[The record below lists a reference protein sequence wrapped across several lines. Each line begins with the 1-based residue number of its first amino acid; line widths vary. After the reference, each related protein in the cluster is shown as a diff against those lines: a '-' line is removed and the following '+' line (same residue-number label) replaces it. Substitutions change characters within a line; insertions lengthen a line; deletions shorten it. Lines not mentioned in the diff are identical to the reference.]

1 MKTTVSAIDF
11 IDSFR
16 RMGRNDQFSPAALR
30 ALFAHIEDMEQDT
43 GEEYELDVVAL
54 CCEWQ
59 EFKTALEAGVEYGF
73 DAGEESAK
81 SYGHESDSD
90 ETEALDW
97 LRDQTQVVEFDGGIL
112 VMGF

>member
-11 IDSFR
+11 VDAFR
-16 RMGRNDQFSPAALR
+16 RAERNDFSPTALR
-30 ALFAHIEDMEQDT
+30 ALFEHIEEMESDT

-59 EFKTALEAGVEYGF
+59 EFKTALEAAVEYGF
-73 DAGEESAK
+73 DAGESAK
-81 SYGHESDSD
+81 SFGHESDSD

-97 LRDQTQVVEFDGGIL
+97 LREQTQVVEFDGGVL

>member
-16 RMGRNDQFSPAALR
+16 RMGRADQFSPTALR
-30 ALFAHIEDMEQDT
+30 ALFGHIEELEADT
-43 GEEYELDVVAL
+43 GEEYELDVIAL

-59 EFKTALEAGVEYGF
+59 EFKTAFEAAVEYGYDQEDEDE
-73 DAGEESAK
+73 DAREEA
-81 SYGHESDSD
+81 
-90 ETEALDW
+90 ALDW
-97 LRDQTQVVEFDGGIL
+97 LREQTQVVEFDGGVL

>member
-30 ALFAHIEDMEQDT
+30 ALFEHITEMEREAEDEI
-43 GEEYELDVVAL
+43 ELDVIGL

-59 EFKTALEAGVEYGF
+59 EFKTALEAAVEYGF
-73 DAGEESAK
+73 DAGESAK
-81 SYGHESDSD
+81 SFGHESDES
-90 ETEALDW
+90 EALDW
-97 LRDQTQVVEFDGGIL
+97 LREQTQVVEFDGGVL

>member
-30 ALFAHIEDMEQDT
+30 ALFAHIEDMEAET
-43 GEEYELDVVAL
+43 GEECELDVIGL

-59 EFKTALEAGVEYGF
+59 EFQTALKAAVEYGF
-73 DAGEESAK
+73 DGEESD
-81 SYGHESDSD
+81 ES
-90 ETEALDW
+90 EALDW
-97 LRDQTQVVEFDGGIL
+97 LREQTQVVEFDGGVL
-112 VMGF
+112 VFGF

>member
-11 IDSFR
+11 IDAFR

-30 ALFAHIEDMEQDT
+30 ALFDHIEEMESET
-43 GEEYELDVVAL
+43 GEEYELDVIAL

-59 EFKTALEAGVEYGF
+59 EFKTALEAAVEYGF
-73 DAGEESAK
+73 DAGESAK
-81 SYGHESDSD
+81 SFGHESDES
-90 ETEALDW
+90 EALDW
-97 LRDQTQVVEFDGGIL
+97 LREQTQVVEFDGGVL